1 VSEQAVRPNRASPL
15 LLEGWRLSLLQ
26 RWLRTLVDI
35 WQEALF
41 PAVCIHCRRFL
52 HPEAAGVVLKAFQSD
67 STLSKDAFFGLFC
80 AACMEEIRL
89 IRSPKC
95 SVCGVPFWGDGETDH
110 VCGHCEIQPR
120 PFVSA
125 EALGVYDGPLRS
137 AVHALKYDGKLR
149 VARILGRA
157 LYRHFT
163 ASRLKHTVDMIVPV
177 PLHPVRLRK
186 RGFNQSILLIR
197 GWDKWLARDEQGGCS
212 PVIRFEALRRIRN
225 TRPQM
230 SLGRKERQTNI
241 IGAFDVHP
249 RVSVEGKRVLLVDDV
264 LTTGAT
270 VAECATVL
278 LKAGAAKVDVL
289 TVARTIEP

>member
-1 VSEQAVRPNRASPL
+1 MSENAVVRPNRAPEGWHLPL
-15 LLEGWRLSLLQ
+15 LR
-26 RWLRTLVDI
+26 RWFRTLVDI

-41 PAVCIHCRRFL
+41 PTVCIHCRRFL
-52 HPEAAGVVLKAFQSD
+52 HPEAGVPEALRSDDATLK
-67 STLSKDAFFGLFC
+67 KDAFCGLFC
-80 AACMEEIRL
+80 AECMEEIRL

-110 VCGHCEIQPR
+110 VCGNCEIRPR

-149 VARILGRA
+149 VARILGKA
-157 LYRHFT
+157 LYRYFT
-163 ASRLKHTVDMIVPV
+163 ASRLKHTVDVIVPV
-177 PLHPVRLRK
+177 PLHPVRLRQ

-197 GWDKWLARDEQGGCS
+197 GWNKWLARDEEGGVGQ
-212 PVIRFEALRRIRN
+212 VIRMEALRRIRN

-249 RVSVEGKRVLLVDDV
+249 RVSVEGQRVLLVDDV

>member
-1 VSEQAVRPNRASPL
+1 MVRPNRETPPSPERWGL
-15 LLEGWRLSLLQ
+15 PLVQ
-26 RWLRTLVDI
+26 RWFRTLVDI

-41 PAVCIHCRRFL
+41 PAVCIHCRRYL
-52 HPEAAGVVLKAFQSD
+52 HLEAAGSVPARSVTTQKEIFCA
-67 STLSKDAFFGLFC
+67 LFC
-80 AACMEEIRL
+80 PACMDAIRL

-95 SVCGVPFWGDGETDH
+95 SVCGMPFWGDGESDH
-110 VCGHCEIQPR
+110 VCGQCDIQPR
-120 PFVSA
+120 PFASA
-125 EALGVYDGPLRS
+125 EAVGVYDGPLRS

-149 VARILGRA
+149 VARILGRSLA
-157 LYRHFT
+157 LHFA
-163 ASRLKHTVDMIVPV
+163 ASGLRRTVDLIVPV

-186 RGFNQSILLIR
+186 RGFNQSILLIQ
-197 GWDKWLARDEQGGCS
+197 GWEKWLPADEKGCCS
-212 PVIRFEALRRIRN
+212 PVIHIEALRRIRN

-241 IGAFDVHP
+241 IGAFDLHP
-249 RVSVEGKRVLLVDDV
+249 GAVVEGKRVLLVDDV